1 MSTFPA
7 HALEALLAAGEPSP
21 PPALNGAA
29 QQALLDRFHPD
40 HRRDHKRPLRLGPNV
55 GALVDGELADCLEG
69 RPRLPDGFSPGRPE
83 ATCDVLV
90 LGGGGAGVCVA
101 LAAADAGADVLLA
114 TKLRLGDSNTIMAE
128 GGMQAAI
135 GDGDDPGRHFA
146 DALAGGHF
154 ANDRPLLRAL
164 VEAAPAAAQWLG
176 EIGVRWDRDD
186 AGHPRLRR
194 GAATTRPRLLA
205 CADYTGL
212 EIMRCLAAEL
222 EAAAV
227 PTLAYHPAVELL
239 TDPDGRVT
247 GAVLLDLRDD
257 SLHTIAARQTVI
269 ATGGAGR
276 LHLGGAPTS
285 NHFGATG
292 DGLVLAY
299 RVGAPLVHPESFQ
312 YHPTGIAYPP
322 ALAGALITEGVRSA
336 GGRLRNGAGARFV
349 DELLPRDVVA
359 AAVWAE
365 CAAGR
370 GVALLDGGAAVWLD
384 CRHVERVAERFPS
397 VHTKLLRVGV
407 DLATTPVLT
416 APTLH
421 YQNGGIRVD
430 ADGATPIPGL
440 RACGEVAGGA
450 HGTNRLMGNALLEV
464 VATGRRTGGAAAAAA
479 REHAPGATTL
489 DHLAHWPGTGSPSPR
504 LLPDDGA
511 AA

>member
-1 MSTFPA
+1 M
-7 HALEALLAAGEPSP
+7 AGEPDP
-21 PPALNGAA
+21 PPPLDGAA

-40 HRRDHKRPLRLGPNV
+40 HRTDHKRALRVGANQ
-55 GALVDGELADCLEG
+55 GALVDRELADALEG
-69 RPRLPDGFSPGRPE
+69 RPRLPAGFVMGRPE

-90 LGGGGAGVCVA
+90 LGGGGAGVCAA
-101 LAAADAGADVLLA
+101 LAARDAGADTLLA
-114 TKLRLGDSNTIMAE
+114 TKLRVGDSNTIMAE

-135 GDGDDPGRHFA
+135 GDDDDPGRHFA

-164 VEAAPAAAQWLG
+164 VEAAPATAQWLG
-176 EIGVRWDRDD
+176 ELGVRWDRDA
-186 AGHPRLRR
+186 AGRPRLRR
-194 GAATTRPRLLA
+194 GAATSRRRLLA

-212 EIMRCLAAEL
+212 EIMRVLAAEL
-222 EAAAV
+222 EAAAI
-227 PTLAYHPAVELL
+227 PTLAYHPVVELL
-239 TDPDGRVT
+239 TDGAGRVT
-247 GAVLLDLRDD
+247 GAVLLDLRDER
-257 SLHTIAARQTVI
+257 LHVIGARQTVI

-292 DGLVLAY
+292 DGLVVAY
-299 RVGAPLVHPESFQ
+299 RVGSPLVHPESFQ
-312 YHPTGIAYPP
+312 YHPTGIAHPP

-349 DELLPRDVVA
+349 DEFLPRDVVA

-370 GVALLDGGAAVWLD
+370 GVELPDGGSAVWLD
-384 CRHVERVAERFPS
+384 CRHVARVVERFPS
-397 VHTKLLRVGV
+397 VHAKLLRVGV

-421 YQNGGIRVD
+421 YQNGGIVAG
-430 ADGATPIPGL
+430 ADGATPIAGL

-464 VATGRRTGGAAAAAA
+464 VATGRATGAAAAAAA
-479 REHAPGATTL
+479 RETDLGSPTL
-489 DHLAHWPGTGSPSPR
+489 DHLTAWPGDGPPSPR

>member
-1 MSTFPA
+1 MMAFPEGPLA
-7 HALEALLAAGEPSP
+7 TLLAAG
-21 PPALNGAA
+21 PPAAPPSLDAAA
-29 QQALLDRFHPD
+29 QATLLERFHPD
-40 HRRDHKRPLRLGPNV
+40 HRSDHKRPLRLGPNR
-55 GALVDGELADCLEG
+55 GAVVDGGLADLLEG
-69 RPRLPDGFSPGRPE
+69 RPRLPEGFDPGHPE
-83 ATCDVLV
+83 ITCDVLV
-90 LGGGGAGVCVA
+90 LGGGGAGACAA
-101 LAAADAGADVLLA
+101 LAAHDAGAETLLA
-114 TKLRLGDSNTIMAE
+114 TKLRIGDSNTIMAE
-128 GGMQAAI
+128 GGMQAAV
-135 GDGDDPGRHFA
+135 GAGDDPGRHFA

-154 ANDRPLLRAL
+154 ANDRALLRAL
-164 VEAAPAAAQWLG
+164 VEAAPATAQWLAQL
-176 EIGVRWDRDD
+176 GVRWDRDP

-194 GAATTRPRLLA
+194 GGATSRPRLLA

-212 EIMRCLAAEL
+212 EIMRVLAAEL
-222 EAAAV
+222 EAAAL

-239 TDPDGRVT
+239 TGDGRVS
-247 GAVLLDLRDD
+247 GAILLDLREDR
-257 SLHTIAARQTVI
+257 LRVVAARQTVL

-299 RVGAPLVHPESFQ
+299 RAGAPLVHPESFQ
-312 YHPTGIAYPP
+312 YHPTGIAHPH

-336 GGRLRNGAGARFV
+336 GGWLRNAAGERFV

-370 GVALLDGGAAVWLD
+370 GIALPGGGAAVWLD

-397 VHTKLLRVGV
+397 VHAKLLRVGV

-421 YQNGGIRVD
+421 YQNGGVEVD
-430 ADGATPIPGL
+430 VEGATPVAGL

-464 VATGRRTGGAAAAAA
+464 VATGRRTGAAAAATA
-479 REHAPGATTL
+479 REVEPAPTTL
-489 DHLAHWPGTGSPSPR
+489 DHLDHWPTTGPPSPR